1 VAHIRVKE
9 ENERLKASMFIFENE
24 IERYNNLNI
33 VNEAKI
39 EKLEESLN
47 YKGVSYDKEIFVQY
61 TN

>member
-1 VAHIRVKE
+1 
-9 ENERLKASMFIFENE
+9 MFIFENE

-39 EKLEESLN
+39 AKLEESLN
-47 YKGVSYDKEIFVQY
+47 IKGVSYDKEIFVQY